1 MLGGSACLLA
11 AIVGQLRGQ
20 AAGPGVGAG
29 ASQPAPMLQA
39 RPRPLALDPAKT
51 AVIVVDMTND
61 YGSKGGMFD
70 LMGLDLAGIQKA
82 VAPTARVLAAA
93 RKAGMKIIYLKMAHK
108 VASPGPDGRQHTVLI
123 RDDWNTEVLP
133 DLKPAPGDP
142 QIYKPRFSGF
152 FKTELDDV
160 LREMGVKQLVFT
172 GCTTS
177 VCVESTLRDA
187 AFRDYACVLL
197 ADCTA
202 EPCGAEFPRSN
213 HEATLYLIEN
223 RFGYVSDSA
232 EFQRTLAAMTA
243 PH

>member
-1 MLGGSACLLA
+1 MLGGSAWLLA
-11 AIVGQLRGQ
+11 LFVGPPRGL
-20 AAGPGVGAG
+20 AAGAEAG
-29 ASQPAPMLQA
+29 SGGNAPAALLPA
-39 RPRPLALDPAKT
+39 KPRPLALDPAKS

-61 YGSKGGMFD
+61 FGSKGGMFD
-70 LMGLDLAGIQKA
+70 LMGLDLTGIQKA
-82 VAPTARVLAAA
+82 VAPTAKVLAAA
-93 RKAGMKIIYLKMAHK
+93 RQAGMKIIYLKMAHK
-108 VASPGPDGRQHTVLI
+108 VAAPGPDGGPHTELI

-160 LREMGVKQLVFT
+160 LKKMGVRQLVFT

-213 HEATLYLIEN
+213 HEATLYLVEH

-232 EFQRTLAAMTA
+232 EFLQALAAMAAT
-243 PH
+243 H